1 VDPCDFEAHPAW
13 HGFGAQAESHP
24 PMRGWLASA
33 VFGEGE
39 RRYGI
44 LQLSDK
50 VGGSEF
56 TQEDAE
62 RIRELA
68 AYVGATLDAFR
79 AARRSA

>member
-1 VDPCDFEAHPAW
+1 MA
-13 HGFGAQAESHP
+13 
-24 PMRGWLASA
+24 RI
-33 VFGEGE
+33 GEGE

-50 VGGSEF
+50 AGGSEF
-56 TQEDAE
+56 RQEDAE

-68 AYVGATLDAFR
+68 ACVGATLDAFR